1 MKVVEVRAI
10 AAQRGIH
17 AGKKNKGELIRTIQK
32 TEGNDACFGTG
43 KAHVCGQVECLW
55 RDDCD

>member
-10 AAQRGIH
+10 AARMGIQ

-43 KAHVCGQVECLW
+43 KADACNQTKCLW
-55 RDDCD
+55 RDDCA

>member
-10 AAQRGIH
+10 AAQRGIQ
-17 AGKKNKGELIRTIQK
+17 AGRKNKEELIRTIQK
-32 TEGNDACFGTG
+32 TEGNDACFNIG
-43 KAHVCGQVECLW
+43 KADACGQTECLW